1 MKQRERF
8 LIIALVLLAGLTAIG
23 LIHGIG
29 STDSN
34 IIMLLR
40 APRIATAILAGA
52 ALASAGTQMQSIL
65 RNPLADPH
73 IMGVSSGA
81 ALGAALATLYSNPS
95 GGLMTSLPI
104 ACASFIGALV
114 SAMIIIAV
122 SKRFKGSGTLLIFGV
137 MLGFISNA
145 VISILQLSTDAENL
159 KVFYNWSAGS
169 FSHTTW
175 SQIAIMSTAMTAGVI
190 LSGMSGKGLDI
201 ILFGDEFAEM
211 AGADTK
217 RIRIKALLSCC
228 ILTGAVTTFC
238 GPIGFVGIVAPHIA
252 RNILKSS
259 AHRKILPAA
268 MLTGAII
275 SLTADLTAQLSGVPI
290 PTGSAMAMI
299 GIPIIFYVMFKKPTI

>member
-8 LIIALVLLAGLTAIG
+8 LIIASVLLAGLTAIG